1 MSTSAR
7 RTFPAN
13 IFFPLPSHIPRLQ
26 DIRDNMRKMGELS
39 GVPIE
44 PPEQTALLDACVGV
58 AGVIGGGVPGA
69 GGYDAIWL
77 LVCDPPNCP
86 PPELPSARVE
96 RVWSMYKGLDV
107 SPLLAAE
114 SAAKGVRVERLE
126 DVQGL
131 GDVVRA
137 HAP

>member
-1 MSTSAR
+1 
-7 RTFPAN
+7 
-13 IFFPLPSHIPRLQ
+13 
-26 DIRDNMRKMGELS
+26 MREMGKLA

-44 PPEQTALLDACVGV
+44 PPEQTALLDTCVSV
-58 AGVIGGGVPGA
+58 AGVVAGGVPGA

-86 PPELPSARVE
+86 PAELPSARVE
-96 RVWSMYKGLDV
+96 RVWSTYKGLDV

-114 SAAKGVRVERLE
+114 SAAKGARVERLE
-126 DVQGL
+126 DVVGL